1 MANTNVEGWQDEKK
15 QVFGVPSDRDGDG
28 DCSKVALAF
37 KGGDERCLD
46 NNGF

>member
-1 MANTNVEGWQDEKK
+1 MKK
-15 QVFGVPSDRDGDG
+15 NK
-28 DCSKVALAF
+28 CSAYLVIATAMVTAQKVALAF